1 MQEKTVKESSITSS
15 HLMLM
20 EHAGNFLFNKNNP
33 IGLVHG
39 GIIMKLM
46 DEVAGMVASKH
57 CRRPIVTVLIDNMYF
72 FAPIYIGNK
81 VILKSSINY
90 VGKTS
95 LEVGVRI
102 EAEDLKTGKITHT
115 NTCYLVVV
123 AIDDVGR
130 PTPVP
135 RIKPESDEEKRRYKE
150 AELRNKIRIN
160 ERKK

>member
-1 MQEKTVKESSITSS
+1 MQEKTVKESFITSS

-46 DEVAGMVASKH
+46 DEVAGMLASKH

-90 VGKTS
+90 VGRTS

-102 EAEDLKTGKITHT
+102 EAEDLKTGKTTHT

-150 AELRNKIRIN
+150 AELRNKIRID